1 MAVHTRSMTARKR
14 TLAIYR
20 RRVKFS
26 RCRGRKGPGCTR
38 KVGCKKAR
46 GTKRRFCRKT
56 TNRHV

>member
-1 MAVHTRSMTARKR
+1 MAVKTRSMTARKR

-26 RCRGRKGPGCTR
+26 RCRGKTGSKCSRKIR
-38 KVGCKKAR
+38 CKTAR

-56 TNRHV
+56 SNRHI